1 MSDSSSSRSRQN
13 TESRAAVAR
22 QERADSAVG
31 SRQAPRC
38 NWADSVRTIRPSS
51 SDVVISHISPKAG
64 DGPASGAVV
73 VLAERLGRCVR

>member
-64 DGPASGAVV
+64 DDPASGAVV
-73 VLAERLGRCVR
+73 LFANDSASVR